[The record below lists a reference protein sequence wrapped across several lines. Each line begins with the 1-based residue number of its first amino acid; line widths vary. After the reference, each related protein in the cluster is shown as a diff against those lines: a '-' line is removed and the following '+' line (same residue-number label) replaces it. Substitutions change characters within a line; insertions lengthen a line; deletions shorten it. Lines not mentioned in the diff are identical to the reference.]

1 MKSSS
6 DVEMVDKESILLMCK
21 AAELF
26 IKNLATESYKTT
38 DNAKKL
44 DYKNL
49 AQIVHLDDKYEFL
62 RDIMPKK
69 ITVSEFKRIMAK
81 KQAEEGGK
89 RDANMSSS
97 SEDDDSSSSS
107 SSGDDDDSSS
117 GSEESNASAWDL
129 VVLTQLI
136 FEYFLFKHMIL
147 YCFINK
153 INFKL
158 NRFIYWF
165 TKIVVVKNNHS
176 TIQYTFA
183 EMLKWMLKFERMT
196 VMFEY
201 FIPDNNSM
209 WKIVQYLGLN
219 LKICY

>member
-26 IKNLATESYKTT
+26 IKNLATESYQTT

-49 AQIVHLDDKYEFL
+49 AQIVHSDDKYEFL

-69 ITVSEFKRIMAK
+69 ITVLEFKRLMAK

-89 RDANMSSS
+89 KDDEMSSS

-107 SSGDDDDSSS
+107 STGGGSSS
-117 GSEESNASAWDL
+117 SETEESNASAWVF
-129 VVLTQLI
+129 VVLFRF
-136 FEYFLFKHMIL
+136 FE
-147 YCFINK
+147 
-153 INFKL
+153 
-158 NRFIYWF
+158 
-165 TKIVVVKNNHS
+165 V
-176 TIQYTFA
+176 
-183 EMLKWMLKFERMT
+183 
-196 VMFEY
+196 
-201 FIPDNNSM
+201 
-209 WKIVQYLGLN
+209 
-219 LKICY
+219 